1 MDRQSAVNTFKSA
14 ITDMDYQ
21 KQNMALAE
29 KVYQNTKKKYEVGT
43 GSQLEIDNARVQ
55 LQAAQTNY
63 YNALYNAVIARVDF
77 LKATGKL

>member
-1 MDRQSAVNTFKSA
+1 
-14 ITDMDYQ
+14 MDYQ